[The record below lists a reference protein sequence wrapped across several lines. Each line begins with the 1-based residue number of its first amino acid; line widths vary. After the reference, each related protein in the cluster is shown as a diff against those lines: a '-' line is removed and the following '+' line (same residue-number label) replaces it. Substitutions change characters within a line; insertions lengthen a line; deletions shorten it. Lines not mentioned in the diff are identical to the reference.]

1 MREIPLALSSTE
13 HKEHWKLMEMTHI
26 SVKLY
31 IYVYIVIYIYIYI
44 PLHHIEEHG
53 MGYQTPRVF
62 IQELPRWLSDKNV
75 TMFGHL

>member
-26 SVKLY
+26 SVKL
-31 IYVYIVIYIYIYI
+31 YIYI